1 MNYPAIRIEG
11 QIFSGELLQRLDH
24 PDTSGQRPVDF
35 GLSSDV
41 KVKDEIARAWAA
53 SQSYYRAFRGK
64 ISGSGSSSF
73 TTETRNLWLIPLF
86 SLFGYKPEFAR
97 KGETLNGKTYPI
109 SHRDDSRDGL
119 PLHLLGWND
128 SLDKRRDDGSGP
140 RMSPH
145 GLTQE
150 YLNLTEHLY
159 ALVSNG
165 RTVRLLRDSTRLV
178 RQSFIEFDLE
188 RMFDEDLFADFAVMF
203 RLIHASRL
211 PTSQSAAP
219 TSLVEKYHQDALD
232 QGSRI
237 RDGLS
242 KAVEHAILSFANG
255 FLTHQDNQHLRDE
268 VVAGRIEP
276 DAYYQHLLRLIYRFL
291 FLLVTEERHLIFP
304 PSVHARKRDVYYR
317 HYSLQRIRRLA
328 EKPHLAERRQK
339 DLWMAITATF
349 RLFEADGPGKKLD
362 VPPLAGD
369 LFSPDAI
376 GLFAQ
381 CALDNGVV
389 LDCLRALSLCQNPD
403 THQTIR
409 VNYAA
414 LNVEEFGSVYQGLL
428 EYEPRF
434 TSAEHGLAFAFVQ
447 GDEGRGVGGQ
457 HLLVGLVHT
466 VGGADVE
473 HIAVD
478 ER

>member
-24 PDTSGQRPVDF
+24 SDTAGQRPVDF

-41 KVKDEIARAWAA
+41 KVKDEIARAWAG

-64 ISGSGSSSF
+64 ISGSGSASF
-73 TTETRNLWLIPLF
+73 TTETRNLWLIPLL
-86 SLFGYKPEFAR
+86 SLLGYKPEFAR

-109 SHRDDSRDGL
+109 SHRDDARDGL
-119 PLHLLGWND
+119 PMHLLGWND

-255 FLTHQDNQHLRDE
+255 FLTHPDNQHLRDE
-268 VVAGRIEP
+268 VATGRIKP
-276 DAYYQHLLRLIYRFL
+276 DAFFRKLPPPQTPEACRFRSEVLRQLRFANKRQREVAQ
-291 FLLVTEERHLIFP
+291 LLVE
-304 PSVHARKRDVYYR
+304 
-317 HYSLQRIRRLA
+317 
-328 EKPHLAERRQK
+328 
-339 DLWMAITATF
+339 
-349 RLFEADGPGKKLD
+349 
-362 VPPLAGD
+362 D
-369 LFSPDAI
+369 LFRTPSNRHTRPWYTEVFRYFKCCDPSAIEEALLPMLDAPQFSYRIKRQVKDII
-376 GLFAQ
+376 G
-381 CALDNGVV
+381 VM
-389 LDCLRALSLCQNPD
+389 P
-403 THQTIR
+403 
-409 VNYAA
+409 
-414 LNVEEFGSVYQGLL
+414 
-428 EYEPRF
+428 
-434 TSAEHGLAFAFVQ
+434 
-447 GDEGRGVGGQ
+447 
-457 HLLVGLVHT
+457 HT
-466 VGGADVE
+466 
-473 HIAVD
+473 
-478 ER
+478 R